1 MKQKPSIVVLDGYTL
16 NPGDLSWKGV
26 EALGECAI
34 YDRTPP
40 EQVASRADGAEIVLT
55 NKVVLGRE
63 IIETLTDLKYIGVL
77 ATGYNVVDLDAA
89 NDRHI
94 PVTNVPEYGTAS
106 VAQMVFALLLE
117 LTQRAASHSQAV
129 HSGRWSKSIDFCFWD
144 YPLIEL
150 AGKTMGIVGY
160 GRIGRAV
167 ARIARAFDM
176 QVLVFDT
183 KEVSSTDTGINAAG
197 LDELFRNS
205 DIVTLHCPLTP
216 ESGGM
221 VNAERLSLMKQSAY
235 LINTGRGPLVN
246 ERDLARALADGI
258 IAGAGIDVMPVE
270 PPPADS
276 PLFDAPNCII
286 TPHIA
291 WATRAARRR
300 LMGTV
305 VDNISAF
312 LSGTPIHV
320 VNQP

>member
-1 MKQKPSIVVLDGYTL
+1 MKKKPSIVVLDGYTL

-26 EALGECAI
+26 EALGDCTV

-40 EQVASRADGAEIVLT
+40 GQIVSRAAGAEIVLT
-55 NKVVLGRE
+55 NKVVLDRE
-63 IIETLTDLKYIGVL
+63 IIEKLTGLEYIGVL

-106 VAQMVFALLLE
+106 VAQMVFALILE
-117 LTQRAASHSQAV
+117 LTQRVASHSEAV

-176 QVLVFDT
+176 DVLVFDT
-183 KEVSSTDTGINAAG
+183 NDVSSSDTGIKAAG
-197 LDELFRNS
+197 LEELFRKS

-216 ESGGM
+216 ESEGM
-221 VNAERLSLMKQSAY
+221 VNAERLSLMQSSAY
-235 LINTGRGPLVN
+235 LVNTGRGPLVN
-246 ERDLARALADGI
+246 EHDLARALSEGI

-276 PLFDAPNCII
+276 PLMSAPNCII

-291 WATRAARRR
+291 WATRAARSR

-312 LSGTPIHV
+312 LSGKPVHV
-320 VNQP
+320 VNPP